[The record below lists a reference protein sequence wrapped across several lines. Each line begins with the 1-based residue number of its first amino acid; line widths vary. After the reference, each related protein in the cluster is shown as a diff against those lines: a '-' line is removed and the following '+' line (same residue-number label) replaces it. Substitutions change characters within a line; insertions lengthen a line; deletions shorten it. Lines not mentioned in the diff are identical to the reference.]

1 MQTIDASILT
11 QVHKPEAESHKG
23 QNGRVL
29 VIAGSHKY
37 HGALLLCIQ
46 AVSRIVDMVYVS
58 TTENNWPLIDALKS
72 DITTFISVKPGE
84 LEKTIQLVDSII
96 IGPGMETTNG
106 AGEEI
111 IEENREFV
119 HDLLKKHPDKKFV
132 VDATALWHVN
142 PDCLHENCIV
152 TPHSREFEEV
162 FKMPPSAE
170 ATQTA
175 ANSFGGVVVLKGKS
189 DFISDGKK
197 LYENTTGNVGMT
209 KGGTGDVLAG
219 LIGALAATNDNLT
232 AALAGTYLNGLAGD
246 RLYEK
251 VGTFYNAEDLVGAV
265 GEVWKK
271 IRI

>member
-1 MQTIDASILT
+1 MQKIDKTILDHLKKPDSI
-11 QVHKPEAESHKG
+11 SHKG

-29 VIAGSHKY
+29 VIAGSQKY
-37 HGALLLCIQ
+37 HGAMLLCIQ

-58 TTENNWPLIDALKS
+58 TTENNWPLVEQLKS
-72 DITTFISVKPGE
+72 DIATFISVKPGE

-96 IGPGMETTNG
+96 IGPGMETTDG
-106 AGEEI
+106 AGEEL

-162 FKMPPSAE
+162 FKTTPSAE
-170 ATQTA
+170 ATEKA
-175 ANSFGGVVVLKGKS
+175 AKSFGGVVVLKGKT
-189 DFISDGKK
+189 DHISDGKEV
-197 LYENTTGNVGMT
+197 YENTTGNVGMT

-219 LIGALAATNDNLT
+219 IIGALAATNDNLT

-246 RLYEK
+246 RLYK
-251 VGTFYNAEDLVGAV
+251 NVGTFYNSEDVVKTLGD
-265 GEVWKK
+265 VWGKYSK
-271 IRI
+271 